1 MTFSKEEGKIDFRV
15 SVRFSLGWSKVLGL
29 AMWETSDR
37 QENVLMTIPT
47 SIEESVWCVCE
58 CVRECAHM
66 WREKGVGQKIPHFT
80 TVQRNGSMMYEVT
93 RPSRSFALTAFI
105 RLAVPSTHKPT
116 CMRAHIHTTSQ
127 TSLCVPERSLWGMLV
142 HHFGYY
148 PSLVVKYLCPADSVK

>member
-47 SIEESVWCVCE
+47 SIEESVLCVWVCE
-58 CVRECAHM
+58 RVCSHVKREGSGTENPSFHHCAEECQHDV
-66 WREKGVGQKIPHFT
+66 WGHSSFKKLCSNRFYQACCSLNT
-80 TVQRNGSMMYEVT
+80 QT
-93 RPSRSFALTAFI
+93 RMHART
-105 RLAVPSTHKPT
+105 
-116 CMRAHIHTTSQ
+116 HIHTTSQ